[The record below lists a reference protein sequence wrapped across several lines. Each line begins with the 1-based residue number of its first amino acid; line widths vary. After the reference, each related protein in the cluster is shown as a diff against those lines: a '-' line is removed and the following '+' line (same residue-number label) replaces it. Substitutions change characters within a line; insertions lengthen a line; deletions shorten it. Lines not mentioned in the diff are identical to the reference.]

1 MAIIFVCVASLFL
14 ALGNLLMRKSLDAGG
29 TTKMYLVLQLS
40 VCFFISI
47 LLGPVK
53 TSSYS
58 INGPVVCFGLF
69 TGFVLIALLIS
80 LGKALEKGP
89 PGLTFSI
96 LSSAAVFPGI
106 VMAAIFGE
114 SGGFPYTPWHA
125 VGSVLVLIGLFW
137 AGRERSDGDSIQ
149 SVMPSKRTWVILVSS
164 MFVIHILLLLLYQ
177 GRALLMSRIM
187 PGMVTSLSV
196 LPISSEQI
204 ASEWFVPMMY
214 VGAVVIQ
221 LAIFLKTDARWPQKK
236 EWLYGFAGGIANG
249 LCTFFLLYGTKV
261 AMGLENAIIFP
272 VYSIGTIVFSNL
284 WSQRLYGE
292 CVNWRACQVCALGIL
307 LGSVDWKIALAALGW

>member
-1 MAIIFVCVASLFL
+1 MAIIFVCLASLFL

-40 VCFFISI
+40 VCFCISI

-53 TSSYS
+53 TNSYS
-58 INGPVVCFGLF
+58 MNGPVVCFGLF
-69 TGFVLIALLIS
+69 TGFVLIALLIT

-96 LSSAAVFPGI
+96 LSAGAVFPGLI
-106 VMAAIFGE
+106 MAAIFGE
-114 SGGFPYTPWHA
+114 TGGFPYTPWHA
-125 VGSVLVLIGLFW
+125 FGSVLVLIGLFW
-137 AGRERSDGDSIQ
+137 AGRERSNGDSPQ
-149 SVMPSKRTWVILVSS
+149 SSVPSKRTWVILVAG

-177 GRALLMSRIM
+177 GRALMMSRM
-187 PGMVTSLSV
+187 LSGLSV
-196 LPISSEQI
+196 SQIYSDQI

-221 LAIFLKTDARWPQKK
+221 LSIFLKTEARWPKNK

-249 LCTFFLLYGTKV
+249 LCTFFLLHGTKV
-261 AMGLENAIIFP
+261 AIGLENAIIFP

-292 CVNWRACQVCALGIL
+292 SVNWRACQVCALGIL